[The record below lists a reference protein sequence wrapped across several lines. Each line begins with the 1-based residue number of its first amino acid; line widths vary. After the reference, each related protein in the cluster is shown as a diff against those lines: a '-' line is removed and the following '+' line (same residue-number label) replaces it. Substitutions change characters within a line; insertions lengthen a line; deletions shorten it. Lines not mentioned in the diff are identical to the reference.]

1 MKTERI
7 KEGEVEFYVSSEKK
21 LSRKM
26 PVFYNPVMSFQR
38 DINIALLKSIDKKEL
53 KIADILA
60 GSGVRSLRILKEVEG
75 VKFILV
81 NDGNPEAYKTIKKNI
96 KDKRAEITNKNANV
110 VLYEHPFFDYID
122 IDPFGSPNIF
132 LDASIQRLNSKG
144 ILAVTA
150 TDTAALCGTYPE
162 AGLRKYWAIPLRN
175 ELMHEMGV
183 RILIRKVQ
191 LIGAQHE
198 KALTPIFSHSTQHYM
213 RVYFQCEK
221 RKTQVDNVLKQHKW
235 IHYNEKTLEHFI
247 SDNNKEKNMKSA
259 GPLWIGNLWDEK
271 LVEKMIENSEHK
283 EFLKVILAEARIN
296 VVGFYDT
303 HKFASL
309 LKKSP
314 PKKEIL
320 LKYGTETHFS
330 YKGIKSKLSVEEFKK
345 KLI

>member
-1 MKTERI
+1 MKTELI
-7 KEGEVEFYVSSEKK
+7 KEGKAEFYVSSEKK

-38 DINIALLKSIDKKEL
+38 DINIALLKSLGKKEL

-60 GSGVRSLRILKEVEG
+60 GSGVRSLRILKEVED

-96 KDKRAEITNKNANV
+96 KDKRATVTNQNANV

-122 IDPFGSPNIF
+122 IDPFGSPNVF
-132 LDASIQRLNSKG
+132 LDTSIQRLNSKG

-162 AGLRKYWAIPLRN
+162 AGLRKYWATPLRN
-175 ELMHEMGV
+175 ELMHEMGI
-183 RILIRKVQ
+183 RILVRKVQ
-191 LIGAQHE
+191 LVGAQYE

-221 RKTQVDNVLKQHKW
+221 RKTKVDAVLKQHKW
-235 IHYNEKTLEHFI
+235 IHYNEETLEFFV
-247 SDNNKEKNMKSA
+247 SDNNQEKNMISA
-259 GPLWIGNLWDEK
+259 GPLWAGNLWDEK

-283 EFLKVILAEARIN
+283 EFLKVILGEAKIN

-303 HKFASL
+303 HKLSSL

-314 PKKEIL
+314 PKKEAL
-320 LKYGTETHFS
+320 LKYGAKTHFS

-345 KLI
+345 RNF